1 MLAQLVTYTTK
12 VNEERGGGWG
22 SGLALG
28 TSWGVE
34 REWESC
40 RVV

>member
-22 SGLALG
+22 SGL
-28 TSWGVE
+28 GVAYH
-34 REWESC
+34 RPYC
-40 RVV
+40 RQL